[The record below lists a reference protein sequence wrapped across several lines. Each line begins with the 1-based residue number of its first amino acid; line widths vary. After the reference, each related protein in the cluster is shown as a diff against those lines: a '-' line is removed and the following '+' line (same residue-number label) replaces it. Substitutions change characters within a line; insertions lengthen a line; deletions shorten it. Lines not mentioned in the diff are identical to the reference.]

1 MAGVKPEG
9 GHGRMI
15 CVLLSATAL
24 QLMSSLLNFLELSNF
39 FRDLAWG
46 LLLLFF
52 LAVIRYDLLGA
63 LTLRRKST

>member
-1 MAGVKPEG
+1 
-9 GHGRMI
+9 MI

-52 LAVIRYDLLGA
+52 LAVIRYDLLGV